1 MSGTTTAETWEYDQL
16 TAQPET
22 LYGADDLTH
31 LEGLDAVRKR
41 PGMYIGSTDSR
52 GVGHL
57 VNEILDN
64 STDEGVAGHA
74 TRVEVILHADGS
86 VQVDDDGRGIPTDV
100 HAKSG
105 ISGVE
110 LVLTRLHAGGK
121 FGGSGYKTS
130 GGLHGVGASAV
141 NALSRRF
148 DVTVRRGG
156 KVHAMS
162 FRHGVPGVF
171 AGPGP
176 DAAFTPGPGLQVLG
190 AMKRGQRTG
199 TSIRYWHDAR
209 YFETGATLDV
219 EAVRL
224 KVRNTA
230 FLVPGVSYLLRD
242 ETGEEPVEETF
253 HFPNG
258 LTDMVEFLAP
268 AGDRPVSGT
277 LLVAGEGTYRENAAD
292 ANGVM
297 QSNVQRRAEV
307 EIAFRWG
314 TGYDRTVECFTNTIR
329 NAHGGT
335 HRKGFERALARTLAE
350 AARSAR
356 GLLRPKE
363 DAPTLDDVLEG
374 MTAVVHVRIPEP
386 QFTSQTKDEL
396 STAGITKVLQGLVEA
411 HVKAWLEDRRT
422 KAEARTVLQ
431 KIVDAARVR
440 LTQKQQKDAAR
451 RKTALEGASM
461 PPKLVDCRATG
472 VDRSELFI
480 VEGDSALGC
489 FTGDT
494 MVALASGRSR
504 SFADLAA
511 DWAQGISHFGYTTN
525 KAGRVVVAPLV
536 EPRLTKRDAP
546 LVRVTIDNGEM
557 VRCTPDH
564 LFRLRD
570 GSYRRADA
578 LAPGDSLMPLYR
590 SLSSKAEGQKLQGYE
605 RVWMNDK
612 EEWVYTHYLADAWN
626 LRHGRDS
633 ATNGN
638 VRHHI
643 DIDKRNNDPRNLRR
657 MTWADH
663 SALHAAMMGEHVHAG
678 WREWFANGGREIR
691 SAMLTAQWRDPAF
704 REACLARLFT
714 LNESPAFRAKL
725 EQAFQDWY
733 TALSPDEQRAYAERM
748 RERQATY
755 WSQPEH
761 REAAAERVRRFFVDP
776 ARRAEWRE
784 RSLRQWQDHDL
795 RAWRSG
801 KTVEQFADPTE
812 RERQR
817 NAVSAWHRN
826 NPQFGEQHSRRMRQ
840 RMTDPDTGHLAR
852 VQAGRARYVASVPR
866 EDRVARQLEGRRLAA
881 LRRLAPLLS
890 LADEDLAAAY
900 EAERVRTARTGLR
913 FDRLLDLYDGDYG
926 RLREAASLVN
936 HRVVSVEPLDETA
949 DVYDLTVDGYHN
961 FALEA
966 GVFVHNSARVART
979 AEYQALLPIR
989 GKILNV
995 QKANLQQVLDNAEC
1009 AAIVQVLGAGS
1020 GRTFDLSSMRY
1031 GRVLIMA
1038 DADVDGA
1045 HIRTL
1050 LITLF
1055 ARYMRPLIE
1064 AGRLYAAM
1072 PPLHKITTKGR
1083 NPQTTYTYTQAEM
1096 EATVRKLEKAG
1107 KQIVT
1112 PIPRFKGL
1120 GEMDADELW
1129 DTTMNPATRAV
1140 RRITL
1145 DDVDAA
1151 ERILELLMG
1160 EKVEPR
1166 RNWLIE
1172 SADRVDRDAIDA

>member
-1 MSGTTTAETWEYDQL
+1 MTAEPD
-16 TAQPET
+16 T

-64 STDEGVAGHA
+64 STHEGVAGHA
-74 TRVEVILHADGS
+74 SHDEVNLHPDAA

-148 DVTVRRGG
+148 DVTVRRAG
-156 KVHAMS
+156 KIHTMS
-162 FRHGVPGVF
+162 FRHGVPGIF
-171 AGPGP
+171 DGDGP
-176 DAAFTPGPGLQVLG
+176 DAPFTAGPGLQVTG

-199 TSIRYWHDAR
+199 TSIRWWHDAR
-209 YFETGATLDV
+209 YFETGAALDV
-219 EAVRL
+219 DAVRMKL
-224 KVRNTA
+224 RNTA
-230 FLVPGVSYLLRD
+230 FLVPGVTYLLRD
-242 ETGEEPVEETF
+242 LTGEAPAEERF
-253 HFPNG
+253 HYPNG
-258 LTDMVEFLAP
+258 LSDMVEFLAP
-268 AGDRPVSGT
+268 AGDRPVSGI
-277 LLVAGEGTYRENAAD
+277 LLVNGEGTYRENAAD

-307 EIAFRWG
+307 EVAFRWG
-314 TGYDRTVECFTNTIR
+314 TGYERTVECFTNTIR

-335 HRKGFERALARTLAE
+335 HRKGFERALVRALAD
-350 AARSAR
+350 AIRNTR
-356 GLLRPKE
+356 GLLKAKE
-363 DAPTLDDVLEG
+363 EPPTLDDVLEG

-396 STAGITKVLQGLVEA
+396 STTGITKVLQSLVDA

-472 VDRSELFI
+472 IDRSELFI
-480 VEGDSALGC
+480 VEGDSALG
-489 FTGDT
+489 TSR
-494 MVALASGRSR
+494 MARS
-504 SFADLAA
+504 S
-511 DWAQGISHFGYTTN
+511 
-525 KAGRVVVAPLV
+525 
-536 EPRLTKRDAP
+536 
-546 LVRVTIDNGEM
+546 
-557 VRCTPDH
+557 
-564 LFRLRD
+564 
-570 GSYRRADA
+570 
-578 LAPGDSLMPLYR
+578 
-590 SLSSKAEGQKLQGYE
+590 
-605 RVWMNDK
+605 
-612 EEWVYTHYLADAWN
+612 
-626 LRHGRDS
+626 
-633 ATNGN
+633 
-638 VRHHI
+638 
-643 DIDKRNNDPRNLRR
+643 
-657 MTWADH
+657 
-663 SALHAAMMGEHVHAG
+663 
-678 WREWFANGGREIR
+678 
-691 SAMLTAQWRDPAF
+691 
-704 REACLARLFT
+704 
-714 LNESPAFRAKL
+714 
-725 EQAFQDWY
+725 
-733 TALSPDEQRAYAERM
+733 
-748 RERQATY
+748 
-755 WSQPEH
+755 
-761 REAAAERVRRFFVDP
+761 
-776 ARRAEWRE
+776 
-784 RSLRQWQDHDL
+784 
-795 RAWRSG
+795 
-801 KTVEQFADPTE
+801 
-812 RERQR
+812 
-817 NAVSAWHRN
+817 
-826 NPQFGEQHSRRMRQ
+826 
-840 RMTDPDTGHLAR
+840 
-852 VQAGRARYVASVPR
+852 
-866 EDRVARQLEGRRLAA
+866 
-881 LRRLAPLLS
+881 
-890 LADEDLAAAY
+890 
-900 EAERVRTARTGLR
+900 
-913 FDRLLDLYDGDYG
+913 
-926 RLREAASLVN
+926 
-936 HRVVSVEPLDETA
+936 
-949 DVYDLTVDGYHN
+949 
-961 FALEA
+961 
-966 GVFVHNSARVART
+966 
-979 AEYQALLPIR
+979 EYQALLPIR

-1020 GRTFDLSSMRY
+1020 GRTFDLSALRY

-1072 PPLHKITTKGR
+1072 PPLHKITTRGR
-1083 NPQTTYTYTQAEM
+1083 NPQTVYTYTQAEM
-1096 EATVRKLEKAG
+1096 ETTVRKLEKAG

-1145 DDVDAA
+1145 DDVEAA

-1166 RNWLIE
+1166 RNWLID
-1172 SADRVDRDAIDA
+1172 SADRVDREAIDA

>member
-1 MSGTTTAETWEYDQL
+1 MRRATPADVAGDRLHTAETGEYDQL
-16 TAQPET
+16 TAEPDT

-74 TRVEVILHADGS
+74 GSVEVTLHADGS
-86 VQVDDDGRGIPTDV
+86 VRVDDDGRGIPTDV

-141 NALSRRF
+141 NALSHRF
-148 DVTVRRGG
+148 DVTVRRAG
-156 KVHAMS
+156 KIHAMS
-162 FRHGVPGVF
+162 FRHGVPGIF
-171 AGPGP
+171 DGDGP
-176 DAAFTPGPGLQVLG
+176 DAPFTAGPGLQVVG

-199 TSIRYWHDAR
+199 TSIRWWHDAR
-209 YFETGATLDV
+209 YFETGAALDV
-219 EAVRL
+219 EAVRTKL
-224 KVRNTA
+224 RNTA
-230 FLVPGVSYLLRD
+230 FLVPGVTYLLRD
-242 ETGEEPVEETF
+242 LTGEAPTEERF
-253 HFPNG
+253 HYPNG
-258 LTDMVEFLAP
+258 LSDMVEFLAP

-277 LLVAGEGTYRENAAD
+277 LLVNGEGTYRENAAD

-307 EIAFRWG
+307 EVAFRWG
-314 TGYDRTVECFTNTIR
+314 TGYERTVECFTNTIR

-335 HRKGFERALARTLAE
+335 HRKGFERALVRTLAD
-350 AARSAR
+350 AIRNTR
-356 GLLRPKE
+356 GLLKAKE
-363 DAPTLDDVLEG
+363 EPPTLDDVLEG

-396 STAGITKVLQGLVEA
+396 STTGITKVIQTLVDA
-411 HVKAWLEDRRT
+411 HIKAWLEDKRT

-472 VDRSELFI
+472 IDRSELFI
-480 VEGDSALGC
+480 VEGDSALG
-489 FTGDT
+489 TSR
-494 MVALASGRSR
+494 MARS
-504 SFADLAA
+504 S
-511 DWAQGISHFGYTTN
+511 
-525 KAGRVVVAPLV
+525 
-536 EPRLTKRDAP
+536 
-546 LVRVTIDNGEM
+546 
-557 VRCTPDH
+557 
-564 LFRLRD
+564 
-570 GSYRRADA
+570 
-578 LAPGDSLMPLYR
+578 
-590 SLSSKAEGQKLQGYE
+590 
-605 RVWMNDK
+605 
-612 EEWVYTHYLADAWN
+612 
-626 LRHGRDS
+626 
-633 ATNGN
+633 
-638 VRHHI
+638 
-643 DIDKRNNDPRNLRR
+643 
-657 MTWADH
+657 
-663 SALHAAMMGEHVHAG
+663 
-678 WREWFANGGREIR
+678 
-691 SAMLTAQWRDPAF
+691 
-704 REACLARLFT
+704 
-714 LNESPAFRAKL
+714 
-725 EQAFQDWY
+725 
-733 TALSPDEQRAYAERM
+733 
-748 RERQATY
+748 
-755 WSQPEH
+755 
-761 REAAAERVRRFFVDP
+761 
-776 ARRAEWRE
+776 
-784 RSLRQWQDHDL
+784 
-795 RAWRSG
+795 
-801 KTVEQFADPTE
+801 
-812 RERQR
+812 
-817 NAVSAWHRN
+817 
-826 NPQFGEQHSRRMRQ
+826 
-840 RMTDPDTGHLAR
+840 
-852 VQAGRARYVASVPR
+852 
-866 EDRVARQLEGRRLAA
+866 
-881 LRRLAPLLS
+881 
-890 LADEDLAAAY
+890 
-900 EAERVRTARTGLR
+900 
-913 FDRLLDLYDGDYG
+913 
-926 RLREAASLVN
+926 
-936 HRVVSVEPLDETA
+936 
-949 DVYDLTVDGYHN
+949 
-961 FALEA
+961 
-966 GVFVHNSARVART
+966 
-979 AEYQALLPIR
+979 EYQALLPIR

-995 QKANLQQVLDNAEC
+995 QKANLQQVLDNVEC

-1020 GRTFDLSSMRY
+1020 GRTFDLSSLRY

-1083 NPQTTYTYTQAEM
+1083 NPQTVYTYTQAEM
-1096 EATVRKLEKAG
+1096 EATVRKLEKSG

-1166 RNWLIE
+1166 RNWLID

>member
-1 MSGTTTAETWEYDQL
+1 MTAE
-16 TAQPET
+16 PET

-74 TRVEVILHADGS
+74 KKIEIILHADGS

-100 HAKSG
+100 HARSG

-148 DVTVRRGG
+148 DVTVRRAG

-162 FRHGVPGVF
+162 FRHGVPGIF
-171 AGPGP
+171 DGDGP
-176 DAAFTPGPGLQVLG
+176 DAPFTPGPGLQVVG
-190 AMKRGQRTG
+190 AMKRGHRTG
-199 TSIRYWHDAR
+199 TSIRYWYDPR
-209 YFETGATLDV
+209 YFETGATLDHD
-219 EAVRL
+219 AVRAKL
-224 KVRNTA
+224 RHTA
-230 FLVPGVSYLLRD
+230 FLVPGVSYTLRD
-242 ETGEEPVEETF
+242 HTADEPTEESF
-253 HFPNG
+253 HYPDG

-268 AGDRPVSGT
+268 AGERPVSGM
-277 LLVAGEGTYRENAAD
+277 LLVIGEGTYRENAAD

-307 EIAFRWG
+307 EVAFRWG
-314 TGYDRTVECFTNTIR
+314 TGYERTVECFTNTIR

-335 HRKGFERALARTLAE
+335 HRKGFERALARTLAD
-350 AARSAR
+350 AVRNTR
-356 GLLRPKE
+356 GLLKAKE
-363 DAPTLDDVLEG
+363 EAPTLDDVLEG
-374 MTAVVHVRIPEP
+374 MTAVVHVRVPEP

-396 STAGITKVLQGLVEA
+396 STAGVTKVVQGLVEQ
-411 HVKAWLEDRRT
+411 HVKSWLEDRKT
-422 KAEARTVLQ
+422 KTEARTVLQ

-461 PPKLVDCRATG
+461 PAKLVDCRAAG
-472 VDRSELFI
+472 IERSELFI
-480 VEGDSALGC
+480 VEGDSALG
-489 FTGDT
+489 TG
-494 MVALASGRSR
+494 R
-504 SFADLAA
+504 
-511 DWAQGISHFGYTTN
+511 
-525 KAGRVVVAPLV
+525 
-536 EPRLTKRDAP
+536 
-546 LVRVTIDNGEM
+546 
-557 VRCTPDH
+557 
-564 LFRLRD
+564 
-570 GSYRRADA
+570 
-578 LAPGDSLMPLYR
+578 
-590 SLSSKAEGQKLQGYE
+590 
-605 RVWMNDK
+605 
-612 EEWVYTHYLADAWN
+612 
-626 LRHGRDS
+626 
-633 ATNGN
+633 
-638 VRHHI
+638 
-643 DIDKRNNDPRNLRR
+643 
-657 MTWADH
+657 
-663 SALHAAMMGEHVHAG
+663 
-678 WREWFANGGREIR
+678 
-691 SAMLTAQWRDPAF
+691 
-704 REACLARLFT
+704 LAR
-714 LNESPAFRAKL
+714 S
-725 EQAFQDWY
+725 
-733 TALSPDEQRAYAERM
+733 S
-748 RERQATY
+748 
-755 WSQPEH
+755 
-761 REAAAERVRRFFVDP
+761 
-776 ARRAEWRE
+776 
-784 RSLRQWQDHDL
+784 
-795 RAWRSG
+795 
-801 KTVEQFADPTE
+801 
-812 RERQR
+812 
-817 NAVSAWHRN
+817 
-826 NPQFGEQHSRRMRQ
+826 
-840 RMTDPDTGHLAR
+840 
-852 VQAGRARYVASVPR
+852 
-866 EDRVARQLEGRRLAA
+866 
-881 LRRLAPLLS
+881 
-890 LADEDLAAAY
+890 
-900 EAERVRTARTGLR
+900 
-913 FDRLLDLYDGDYG
+913 
-926 RLREAASLVN
+926 
-936 HRVVSVEPLDETA
+936 
-949 DVYDLTVDGYHN
+949 
-961 FALEA
+961 
-966 GVFVHNSARVART
+966 
-979 AEYQALLPIR
+979 EYQALLPIR

-1020 GRTFDLSSMRY
+1020 GRTFDLSALRY

-1083 NPQTTYTYTQAEM
+1083 NPETVYTYTQVEM
-1096 EATVRKLEKAG
+1096 ETTVRRLEKAG

-1129 DTTMNPATRAV
+1129 ETTMNPATRAV

-1145 DDVDAA
+1145 DDVEAA

-1166 RNWLIE
+1166 RNWLIN

>member
-1 MSGTTTAETWEYDQL
+1 MTAEPD
-16 TAQPET
+16 T

-74 TRVEVILHADGS
+74 SHVEVILHPDGS

-162 FRHGVPGVF
+162 FRHGVPGIF
-171 AGPGP
+171 DGAGP
-176 DAAFTPGPGLQVLG
+176 DAPFTAGPGLQVTG

-199 TSIRYWHDAR
+199 TSIRWWHDAR
-209 YFETGATLDV
+209 YFETGAALDV
-219 EAVRL
+219 DAVRMKL
-224 KVRNTA
+224 RNTA
-230 FLVPGVSYLLRD
+230 FLVPGVTYLLRD
-242 ETGEEPVEETF
+242 LTGETPVEERF
-253 HFPNG
+253 HYPNG
-258 LTDMVEFLAP
+258 LSDMVEFLAP
-268 AGDRPVSGT
+268 AGDRPVSGI
-277 LLVAGEGTYRENAAD
+277 LLVNGEGTYRENAAD

-307 EIAFRWG
+307 EVAFRWG
-314 TGYDRTVECFTNTIR
+314 TGYERTVECFTNTIR

-335 HRKGFERALARTLAE
+335 HRKGFERALVRTLAD
-350 AARSAR
+350 AVRNTR
-356 GLLRPKE
+356 GLLKAKE
-363 DAPTLDDVLEG
+363 EPPTLDDVLEG

-396 STAGITKVLQGLVEA
+396 STTGITKVIQGLVDA

-472 VDRSELFI
+472 VERSELFI

-494 MVALASGRSR
+494 KVALASGQSR
-504 SFADLAA
+504 SFAELAA
-511 DWAQGISHFGYTTN
+511 DWQRGISHFGYTTN

-536 EPRLTKRDAP
+536 EPRLTKSDAP
-546 LVRVTIDNGEM
+546 LVRVTLDNGES

-564 LFRLRD
+564 RFRLRD
-570 GSYRRADA
+570 GSYRRADS
-578 LAPGDSLMPLYR
+578 LVEGDSLMPLYR
-590 SLSSKAEGQKLQGYE
+590 RLSSKAEGHNLQGYE
-605 RVWMNDK
+605 RVWMNDRD
-612 EEWVYTHYLADAWN
+612 EWVYTHYLADAWN
-626 LRHGRDS
+626 LRHGKDS

-643 DIDKRNNDPRNLRR
+643 DINKRNNDPRNLRR
-657 MTWADH
+657 MTWPDH
-663 SALHAAMMGEHVHAG
+663 TALHAAMMGDHVHAG
-678 WREWFANGGREIR
+678 WREWFANGGREFR
-691 SAMLTAQWRDPAF
+691 SAMLTSQWRDPDF
-704 REACLARLFT
+704 REACLARLFA
-714 LNESPAFRAKL
+714 LNESPAFRARFEKGFQEWYNAL
-725 EQAFQDWY
+725 GTEEQG
-733 TALSPDEQRAYAERM
+733 AYAERM

-755 WSQPEH
+755 WAHPEH
-761 REAAAERVRRFFVDP
+761 RAAAAERVRQYFADP
-776 ARRAEWRE
+776 SRRQQWRE
-784 RSLRQWQDHDL
+784 RSVQQWQDHDL
-795 RAWRSG
+795 RTWRSR
-801 KTVEQFADPTE
+801 KTVEQFADPAE
-812 RERQR
+812 RDRQR
-817 NAVSAWHRN
+817 NAVLAWHRD
-826 NPQFGEQHSRRMRQ
+826 NPEFGDQHSRRQ
-840 RMTDPDTGHLAR
+840 
-852 VQAGRARYVASVPR
+852 QN
-866 EDRVARQLEGRRLAA
+866 EGRRLAA
-881 LRRLAPLLS
+881 LRRLAPLL
-890 LADEDLAAAY
+890 AHPDEELSATY

-913 FDRLLDLYDGDYG
+913 FARLLALYDGDYG
-926 RLREAASLVN
+926 RLRDAASLVN
-936 HRVVSVEPLDETA
+936 HQVVSVEVLDETA

-979 AEYQALLPIR
+979 SEYQALLPIR

-1020 GRTFDLSSMRY
+1020 GRTFDLAALRY

-1083 NPQTTYTYTQAEM
+1083 NPQTVYTYTQVEM
-1096 EATVRKLEKAG
+1096 ESTVRSLEKAG

-1129 DTTMNPATRAV
+1129 ETTMNPATRAV

-1145 DDVDAA
+1145 DDVEAA

-1166 RNWLIE
+1166 RNWLID

>member
-1 MSGTTTAETWEYDQL
+1 MTAEPD
-16 TAQPET
+16 T

-74 TRVEVILHADGS
+74 STVEVILHADGS

-148 DVTVRRGG
+148 DVTVRRAG
-156 KVHAMS
+156 KIHAMS
-162 FRHGVPGVF
+162 FRHGVPGIF
-171 AGPGP
+171 DGDGP
-176 DAAFTPGPGLQVLG
+176 DAPFTAGPGLQVVG
-190 AMKRGQRTG
+190 AVKRGQRTG
-199 TSIRYWHDAR
+199 TSIRWWHDAR
-209 YFETGATLDV
+209 YFETGAALDV
-219 EAVRL
+219 EAVRTKL
-224 KVRNTA
+224 RNTA
-230 FLVPGVSYLLRD
+230 FLVPGVTYLLRD
-242 ETGEEPVEETF
+242 LTGEAPTEERF
-253 HFPNG
+253 HYPNG
-258 LTDMVEFLAP
+258 LSDMVEFLAP

-277 LLVAGEGTYRENAAD
+277 LLVNGEGTYRENAAD

-307 EIAFRWG
+307 EVAFRWG
-314 TGYDRTVECFTNTIR
+314 TGYERTVECFTNTIR

-335 HRKGFERALARTLAE
+335 HRKGFERALVRSLAD
-350 AARSAR
+350 AIRNTR
-356 GLLRPKE
+356 GLLKAKE
-363 DAPTLDDVLEG
+363 EPPTLDDVLEG

-396 STAGITKVLQGLVEA
+396 STTGITKVIQTQVDA
-411 HVKAWLEDRRT
+411 HVKAWLDDRRT

-472 VDRSELFI
+472 IDRSELFI
-480 VEGDSALGC
+480 VEGDSALG
-489 FTGDT
+489 TSR
-494 MVALASGRSR
+494 MARS
-504 SFADLAA
+504 S
-511 DWAQGISHFGYTTN
+511 
-525 KAGRVVVAPLV
+525 
-536 EPRLTKRDAP
+536 
-546 LVRVTIDNGEM
+546 
-557 VRCTPDH
+557 
-564 LFRLRD
+564 
-570 GSYRRADA
+570 
-578 LAPGDSLMPLYR
+578 
-590 SLSSKAEGQKLQGYE
+590 
-605 RVWMNDK
+605 
-612 EEWVYTHYLADAWN
+612 
-626 LRHGRDS
+626 
-633 ATNGN
+633 
-638 VRHHI
+638 
-643 DIDKRNNDPRNLRR
+643 
-657 MTWADH
+657 
-663 SALHAAMMGEHVHAG
+663 
-678 WREWFANGGREIR
+678 
-691 SAMLTAQWRDPAF
+691 
-704 REACLARLFT
+704 
-714 LNESPAFRAKL
+714 
-725 EQAFQDWY
+725 
-733 TALSPDEQRAYAERM
+733 
-748 RERQATY
+748 
-755 WSQPEH
+755 
-761 REAAAERVRRFFVDP
+761 
-776 ARRAEWRE
+776 
-784 RSLRQWQDHDL
+784 
-795 RAWRSG
+795 
-801 KTVEQFADPTE
+801 
-812 RERQR
+812 
-817 NAVSAWHRN
+817 
-826 NPQFGEQHSRRMRQ
+826 
-840 RMTDPDTGHLAR
+840 
-852 VQAGRARYVASVPR
+852 
-866 EDRVARQLEGRRLAA
+866 
-881 LRRLAPLLS
+881 
-890 LADEDLAAAY
+890 
-900 EAERVRTARTGLR
+900 
-913 FDRLLDLYDGDYG
+913 
-926 RLREAASLVN
+926 
-936 HRVVSVEPLDETA
+936 
-949 DVYDLTVDGYHN
+949 
-961 FALEA
+961 
-966 GVFVHNSARVART
+966 
-979 AEYQALLPIR
+979 EYQALLPIR

-1020 GRTFDLSSMRY
+1020 GRTFDLSALRY

-1083 NPQTTYTYTQAEM
+1083 SPQTVYTYTQAEM
-1096 EATVRKLEKAG
+1096 ETTVRKLEKAG

-1166 RNWLIE
+1166 RNWLID

>member
-1 MSGTTTAETWEYDQL
+1 MHTAETGEYDQL
-16 TAQPET
+16 TAEPDT

-74 TRVEVILHADGS
+74 SNVEVTLHADGS

-141 NALSRRF
+141 NALSHRF
-148 DVTVRRGG
+148 DVTVRRAG

-162 FRHGVPGVF
+162 FRHGVPGIF
-171 AGPGP
+171 EGDGP
-176 DAAFTPGPGLQVLG
+176 AAPFTAGPGLQVTG

-199 TSIRYWHDAR
+199 TSIRWWHDAR
-209 YFETGATLDV
+209 YFETGAALDV
-219 EAVRL
+219 DAVRTKL
-224 KVRNTA
+224 RNTA
-230 FLVPGVSYLLRD
+230 FLVPGVTYLLRD
-242 ETGEEPVEETF
+242 LTGEVPAEERF
-253 HFPNG
+253 HYPNG
-258 LTDMVEFLAP
+258 LSDMVEFLAP

-277 LLVAGEGTYRENAAD
+277 LLVNGEGTYRENAAD

-307 EIAFRWG
+307 EVAFRWG
-314 TGYDRTVECFTNTIR
+314 TGYERTVECFTNTIR

-335 HRKGFERALARTLAE
+335 HRKGFERALVRALAD
-350 AARSAR
+350 AVRNTR
-356 GLLRPKE
+356 GLLKAKE
-363 DAPTLDDVLEG
+363 EPPTLDDVLEG

-396 STAGITKVLQGLVEA
+396 STPGITKVLQGLVDA

-472 VDRSELFI
+472 IDRSELFI
-480 VEGDSALGC
+480 VEGDSALG
-489 FTGDT
+489 TSR
-494 MVALASGRSR
+494 MARS
-504 SFADLAA
+504 S
-511 DWAQGISHFGYTTN
+511 
-525 KAGRVVVAPLV
+525 
-536 EPRLTKRDAP
+536 
-546 LVRVTIDNGEM
+546 
-557 VRCTPDH
+557 
-564 LFRLRD
+564 
-570 GSYRRADA
+570 
-578 LAPGDSLMPLYR
+578 
-590 SLSSKAEGQKLQGYE
+590 
-605 RVWMNDK
+605 
-612 EEWVYTHYLADAWN
+612 
-626 LRHGRDS
+626 
-633 ATNGN
+633 
-638 VRHHI
+638 
-643 DIDKRNNDPRNLRR
+643 
-657 MTWADH
+657 
-663 SALHAAMMGEHVHAG
+663 
-678 WREWFANGGREIR
+678 
-691 SAMLTAQWRDPAF
+691 
-704 REACLARLFT
+704 
-714 LNESPAFRAKL
+714 
-725 EQAFQDWY
+725 
-733 TALSPDEQRAYAERM
+733 
-748 RERQATY
+748 
-755 WSQPEH
+755 
-761 REAAAERVRRFFVDP
+761 
-776 ARRAEWRE
+776 
-784 RSLRQWQDHDL
+784 
-795 RAWRSG
+795 
-801 KTVEQFADPTE
+801 
-812 RERQR
+812 
-817 NAVSAWHRN
+817 
-826 NPQFGEQHSRRMRQ
+826 
-840 RMTDPDTGHLAR
+840 
-852 VQAGRARYVASVPR
+852 
-866 EDRVARQLEGRRLAA
+866 
-881 LRRLAPLLS
+881 
-890 LADEDLAAAY
+890 
-900 EAERVRTARTGLR
+900 
-913 FDRLLDLYDGDYG
+913 
-926 RLREAASLVN
+926 
-936 HRVVSVEPLDETA
+936 
-949 DVYDLTVDGYHN
+949 
-961 FALEA
+961 
-966 GVFVHNSARVART
+966 
-979 AEYQALLPIR
+979 EYQALLPIR

-1020 GRTFDLSSMRY
+1020 GRTFDLASLRY

-1064 AGRLYAAM
+1064 AGRLFAAM

-1083 NPQTTYTYTQAEM
+1083 NPQTVYTYTQAEM
-1096 EATVRKLEKAG
+1096 ETTVRKLEKAG

-1166 RNWLIE
+1166 RNWLID
-1172 SADRVDRDAIDA
+1172 SADRVDREAIDA

>member
-1 MSGTTTAETWEYDQL
+1 MTAEPD
-16 TAQPET
+16 T

-74 TRVEVILHADGS
+74 TTVEVILHADGS

-148 DVTVRRGG
+148 DVTVRRAG

-162 FRHGVPGVF
+162 FRHGVPGIF
-171 AGPGP
+171 DGDGP
-176 DAAFTPGPGLQVLG
+176 DAPFTAGPGLQVSG

-199 TSIRYWHDAR
+199 TSIRWWHDAR
-209 YFETGATLDV
+209 YFETGAALDV
-219 EAVRL
+219 DAVRMKL
-224 KVRNTA
+224 RNTA
-230 FLVPGVSYLLRD
+230 FLVPGVTYLLRD
-242 ETGEEPVEETF
+242 LTGETPAEERF
-253 HFPNG
+253 HYPNG
-258 LTDMVEFLAP
+258 LSDMVEFLAP
-268 AGDRPVSGT
+268 AGDRPVSGM
-277 LLVAGEGTYRENAAD
+277 LLVNGEGTYRENAAD

-307 EIAFRWG
+307 EVAFRWG

-335 HRKGFERALARTLAE
+335 HRKGFERALVRTLAD
-350 AARSAR
+350 AVRNTR
-356 GLLRPKE
+356 GLLKAKE
-363 DAPTLDDVLEG
+363 EPPTLDDVLEG

-396 STAGITKVLQGLVEA
+396 STTGITKVLQTLVDA

-422 KAEARTVLQ
+422 KAEARVVLQ

-472 VDRSELFI
+472 IDRSELFI
-480 VEGDSALGC
+480 VEGDSALG
-489 FTGDT
+489 TSR
-494 MVALASGRSR
+494 MARS
-504 SFADLAA
+504 S
-511 DWAQGISHFGYTTN
+511 
-525 KAGRVVVAPLV
+525 
-536 EPRLTKRDAP
+536 
-546 LVRVTIDNGEM
+546 
-557 VRCTPDH
+557 
-564 LFRLRD
+564 
-570 GSYRRADA
+570 
-578 LAPGDSLMPLYR
+578 
-590 SLSSKAEGQKLQGYE
+590 
-605 RVWMNDK
+605 
-612 EEWVYTHYLADAWN
+612 
-626 LRHGRDS
+626 
-633 ATNGN
+633 
-638 VRHHI
+638 
-643 DIDKRNNDPRNLRR
+643 
-657 MTWADH
+657 
-663 SALHAAMMGEHVHAG
+663 
-678 WREWFANGGREIR
+678 
-691 SAMLTAQWRDPAF
+691 
-704 REACLARLFT
+704 
-714 LNESPAFRAKL
+714 
-725 EQAFQDWY
+725 
-733 TALSPDEQRAYAERM
+733 
-748 RERQATY
+748 
-755 WSQPEH
+755 
-761 REAAAERVRRFFVDP
+761 
-776 ARRAEWRE
+776 
-784 RSLRQWQDHDL
+784 
-795 RAWRSG
+795 
-801 KTVEQFADPTE
+801 
-812 RERQR
+812 
-817 NAVSAWHRN
+817 
-826 NPQFGEQHSRRMRQ
+826 
-840 RMTDPDTGHLAR
+840 
-852 VQAGRARYVASVPR
+852 
-866 EDRVARQLEGRRLAA
+866 
-881 LRRLAPLLS
+881 
-890 LADEDLAAAY
+890 
-900 EAERVRTARTGLR
+900 
-913 FDRLLDLYDGDYG
+913 
-926 RLREAASLVN
+926 
-936 HRVVSVEPLDETA
+936 
-949 DVYDLTVDGYHN
+949 
-961 FALEA
+961 
-966 GVFVHNSARVART
+966 
-979 AEYQALLPIR
+979 EYQALLPIR

-1020 GRTFDLSSMRY
+1020 GRTFDLAALRY

-1072 PPLHKITTKGR
+1072 PPLHKITTRGR
-1083 NPQTTYTYTQAEM
+1083 NPQTVYTYTQAEM
-1096 EATVRKLEKAG
+1096 ETTVRKLEKAG

-1166 RNWLIE
+1166 RNWLID

>member
-1 MSGTTTAETWEYDQL
+1 M

-74 TRVEVILHADGS
+74 KKVDVILHADGS

-148 DVTVRRGG
+148 DVTVRRAG
-156 KVHAMS
+156 KVHSMS
-162 FRHGVPGVF
+162 FRHGVPGIF
-171 AGPGP
+171 DGAGP
-176 DAAFTPGPGLQVLG
+176 DARFTPGPGLQIVG

-199 TSIRYWHDAR
+199 TSIRWWHDPR
-209 YFETGATLDV
+209 YFETGAALDT

-224 KVRNTA
+224 KLRNTA
-230 FLVPGVSYLLRD
+230 FLVPGVAYRLRD
-242 ETGEEPVEETF
+242 ETGEQAVEESF

-258 LTDMVEFLAP
+258 LTDMVEYLAP

-277 LLVAGEGTYRENAAD
+277 LLVSGEGTYRENAAD

-335 HRKGFERALARTLAE
+335 HRKGFERALVRTLAE
-350 AARSAR
+350 AARNAR
-356 GLLRPKE
+356 GLLKPKE

-411 HVKAWLEDRRT
+411 HLKAWLEDRRT

-461 PPKLVDCRATG
+461 PAKLVDCRATG
-472 VDRSELFI
+472 VERSELFI

-494 MVALASGRSR
+494 MVALASGEAR

-511 DWAQGISHFGYTTN
+511 DWAQGVTHFGYTTN
-525 KAGRVVVAPLV
+525 KAGRVVIAPLE
-536 EPRLTKRDAP
+536 EPRLTKRNAA
-546 LVRVTIDNGEM
+546 LVRVTLDNGES

-578 LAPGDSLMPLYR
+578 LRPGDSLMPLYR
-590 SLSSKAEGQKLQGYE
+590 SLSSKAEGHKLHGYE
-605 RVWMNDK
+605 RVWMNDRA
-612 EEWVYTHYLADAWN
+612 EWVYTHYLADGWN

-633 ATNGN
+633 AANGN

-643 DIDKRNNDPRNLRR
+643 DINKRNNDPRNLRR
-657 MTWADH
+657 MTPADH
-663 SALHAAMMGEHVHAG
+663 FALHAAMMGDHVHAA
-678 WREWFANGGREIR
+678 WREWFENGGREFR

-704 REACLARLFT
+704 REACLARLFA
-714 LNESPAFRAKL
+714 LNESPAFRARI
-725 EQAFQDWY
+725 EQRFQEWY
-733 TALSPDEQRAYAERM
+733 HALSDDEKRAYAERM
-748 RERQATY
+748 RERQHEY
-755 WSQPEH
+755 WSHPEH
-761 REAAAERVRRFFVDP
+761 RAAASERVRLFFTDP
-776 ARRAEWRE
+776 ARREQWRR
-784 RSLRQWQDHDL
+784 RSVRQWQDPDL
-795 RAWRSG
+795 RAWRSR
-801 KTVEQFADPTE
+801 KTIEQFADPAE

-817 NAVSAWHRN
+817 NAVVAWHED
-826 NPQFGEQHSRRMRQ
+826 NPAFGQAHSRRMAR
-840 RMTDPDTGHLAR
+840 RMTDPATGHLAK

-866 EDRVARQLEGRRLAA
+866 AERVTQQNEGRRVAA
-881 LRRLAPLLS
+881 LRRLAPLVS
-890 LADEDLAAAY
+890 MADADMAAAY
-900 EAERVRTARTGLR
+900 EAERLRTARTGLR
-913 FDRLLDLYDGDYG
+913 FDRLLALHGGDYA
-926 RLREAASLVN
+926 RLREAAALVN
-936 HRVVSVEPLDETA
+936 HTVVSVEQLSETA
-949 DVYDLTVDGYHN
+949 DVYDLTVEGYHN
-961 FALEA
+961 FALES

-979 AEYQALLPIR
+979 SEYQALLPIR

-1020 GRTFDLSSMRY
+1020 GRTFDLSALRY

-1083 NPQTTYTYTQAEM
+1083 NPQTVYTYTQAEM

-1107 KQIVT
+1107 RQIVT

-1129 DTTMNPATRAV
+1129 ETTMNPATRAV

-1145 DDVDAA
+1145 DDVEAA

>member
-1 MSGTTTAETWEYDQL
+1 MTAEPD
-16 TAQPET
+16 T

-74 TRVEVILHADGS
+74 STVEVILHADGS

-148 DVTVRRGG
+148 DVTVRRAG
-156 KVHAMS
+156 KIHAMS
-162 FRHGVPGVF
+162 FRHGVPGIF
-171 AGPGP
+171 DGDGP
-176 DAAFTPGPGLQVLG
+176 DAPFTAGPGLQVVG
-190 AMKRGQRTG
+190 AVKRGQRTG
-199 TSIRYWHDAR
+199 TSIRWWHDAR
-209 YFETGATLDV
+209 YFETGAALDV
-219 EAVRL
+219 EAVRTKL
-224 KVRNTA
+224 RNTA
-230 FLVPGVSYLLRD
+230 FLVPGVTYLLRD
-242 ETGEEPVEETF
+242 LTGEAPTEERF
-253 HFPNG
+253 HYPNG
-258 LTDMVEFLAP
+258 LSDMVEFLAP

-277 LLVAGEGTYRENAAD
+277 LLVNGEGTYRENAAD

-307 EIAFRWG
+307 EVAFRWG
-314 TGYDRTVECFTNTIR
+314 TGYERTVECFTNTIR

-335 HRKGFERALARTLAE
+335 HRKGFERALVRSLAD
-350 AARSAR
+350 AIRNTR
-356 GLLRPKE
+356 GLLKAKE
-363 DAPTLDDVLEG
+363 EPPTLDDVLEG

-396 STAGITKVLQGLVEA
+396 STTGITKVIQTQVDA

-472 VDRSELFI
+472 IDRSELFI
-480 VEGDSALGC
+480 VEGDSALG
-489 FTGDT
+489 TSR
-494 MVALASGRSR
+494 MARS
-504 SFADLAA
+504 S
-511 DWAQGISHFGYTTN
+511 
-525 KAGRVVVAPLV
+525 
-536 EPRLTKRDAP
+536 
-546 LVRVTIDNGEM
+546 
-557 VRCTPDH
+557 
-564 LFRLRD
+564 
-570 GSYRRADA
+570 
-578 LAPGDSLMPLYR
+578 
-590 SLSSKAEGQKLQGYE
+590 
-605 RVWMNDK
+605 
-612 EEWVYTHYLADAWN
+612 
-626 LRHGRDS
+626 
-633 ATNGN
+633 
-638 VRHHI
+638 
-643 DIDKRNNDPRNLRR
+643 
-657 MTWADH
+657 
-663 SALHAAMMGEHVHAG
+663 
-678 WREWFANGGREIR
+678 
-691 SAMLTAQWRDPAF
+691 
-704 REACLARLFT
+704 
-714 LNESPAFRAKL
+714 
-725 EQAFQDWY
+725 
-733 TALSPDEQRAYAERM
+733 
-748 RERQATY
+748 
-755 WSQPEH
+755 
-761 REAAAERVRRFFVDP
+761 
-776 ARRAEWRE
+776 
-784 RSLRQWQDHDL
+784 
-795 RAWRSG
+795 
-801 KTVEQFADPTE
+801 
-812 RERQR
+812 
-817 NAVSAWHRN
+817 
-826 NPQFGEQHSRRMRQ
+826 
-840 RMTDPDTGHLAR
+840 
-852 VQAGRARYVASVPR
+852 
-866 EDRVARQLEGRRLAA
+866 
-881 LRRLAPLLS
+881 
-890 LADEDLAAAY
+890 
-900 EAERVRTARTGLR
+900 
-913 FDRLLDLYDGDYG
+913 
-926 RLREAASLVN
+926 
-936 HRVVSVEPLDETA
+936 
-949 DVYDLTVDGYHN
+949 
-961 FALEA
+961 
-966 GVFVHNSARVART
+966 
-979 AEYQALLPIR
+979 EYQALLPIR

-1020 GRTFDLSSMRY
+1020 GRTFDLSALRY

-1072 PPLHKITTKGR
+1072 PPLHKITTRGR
-1083 NPQTTYTYTQAEM
+1083 SPQTVYTYTQAEM
-1096 EATVRKLEKAG
+1096 ETTVRKLEKAG

-1166 RNWLIE
+1166 RNWLID

>member
-1 MSGTTTAETWEYDQL
+1 MTAEPD
-16 TAQPET
+16 T

-74 TRVEVILHADGS
+74 SAVEVILHTDGS

-148 DVTVRRGG
+148 DVTVRRAG
-156 KVHAMS
+156 KIHAMS
-162 FRHGVPGVF
+162 FRHGVPGIF
-171 AGPGP
+171 DGAGPEAP
-176 DAAFTPGPGLQVLG
+176 FTAGPGLQVIG

-199 TSIRYWHDAR
+199 TSIRWWHDAR
-209 YFETGATLDV
+209 YFETGAALDV
-219 EAVRL
+219 DAVRTKL
-224 KVRNTA
+224 RNTA
-230 FLVPGVSYLLRD
+230 FLVPGVTYLLRD
-242 ETGEEPVEETF
+242 LTGEAPAEERF
-253 HFPNG
+253 HYPNG
-258 LTDMVEFLAP
+258 LSDMVEFLAP

-277 LLVAGEGTYRENAAD
+277 LLVNGEGTYRENAAD

-307 EIAFRWG
+307 EVAFRWG

-335 HRKGFERALARTLAE
+335 HRKGFERALVRALAD
-350 AARSAR
+350 AVRNTR
-356 GLLRPKE
+356 GLLKAKE
-363 DAPTLDDVLEG
+363 EPPLLDDVLEG

-396 STAGITKVLQGLVEA
+396 STPGITKVLQGLVDA

-472 VDRSELFI
+472 IDRSELFI
-480 VEGDSALGC
+480 VEGDSALG
-489 FTGDT
+489 TSR
-494 MVALASGRSR
+494 MARS
-504 SFADLAA
+504 S
-511 DWAQGISHFGYTTN
+511 
-525 KAGRVVVAPLV
+525 
-536 EPRLTKRDAP
+536 
-546 LVRVTIDNGEM
+546 
-557 VRCTPDH
+557 
-564 LFRLRD
+564 
-570 GSYRRADA
+570 
-578 LAPGDSLMPLYR
+578 
-590 SLSSKAEGQKLQGYE
+590 
-605 RVWMNDK
+605 
-612 EEWVYTHYLADAWN
+612 
-626 LRHGRDS
+626 
-633 ATNGN
+633 
-638 VRHHI
+638 
-643 DIDKRNNDPRNLRR
+643 
-657 MTWADH
+657 
-663 SALHAAMMGEHVHAG
+663 
-678 WREWFANGGREIR
+678 
-691 SAMLTAQWRDPAF
+691 
-704 REACLARLFT
+704 
-714 LNESPAFRAKL
+714 
-725 EQAFQDWY
+725 
-733 TALSPDEQRAYAERM
+733 
-748 RERQATY
+748 
-755 WSQPEH
+755 
-761 REAAAERVRRFFVDP
+761 
-776 ARRAEWRE
+776 
-784 RSLRQWQDHDL
+784 
-795 RAWRSG
+795 
-801 KTVEQFADPTE
+801 
-812 RERQR
+812 
-817 NAVSAWHRN
+817 
-826 NPQFGEQHSRRMRQ
+826 
-840 RMTDPDTGHLAR
+840 
-852 VQAGRARYVASVPR
+852 
-866 EDRVARQLEGRRLAA
+866 
-881 LRRLAPLLS
+881 
-890 LADEDLAAAY
+890 
-900 EAERVRTARTGLR
+900 
-913 FDRLLDLYDGDYG
+913 
-926 RLREAASLVN
+926 
-936 HRVVSVEPLDETA
+936 
-949 DVYDLTVDGYHN
+949 
-961 FALEA
+961 
-966 GVFVHNSARVART
+966 
-979 AEYQALLPIR
+979 EYQALLPIR

-1020 GRTFDLSSMRY
+1020 GRTFDLSALRY

-1072 PPLHKITTKGR
+1072 PPLHKITTRGR
-1083 NPQTTYTYTQAEM
+1083 NPQTAYTYTQAEM
-1096 EATVRKLEKAG
+1096 ETTVRKLEKAG

-1145 DDVDAA
+1145 DDIDAA

-1166 RNWLIE
+1166 RNWLID